1 MLTQLDEQDKQLPQD
16 HHASK
21 TGRQAR
27 GSIVREQTRDVQSFL
42 PETRESARREAEP
55 RERREAERRDGAE
68 RAPRA
73 EREGESFVTFFQ
85 GDA

>member
-55 RERREAERRDGAE
+55 RERREAERRDEPRE
-68 RAPRA
+68 RRGRR
-73 EREGESFVTFFQ
+73 ERERVS
-85 GDA
+85 